1 MFDALVIPLSFGT
14 LIGGVL
20 ALLWV
25 MEADLLIRN
34 AHEAIELI
42 LAPQMFVYYEM
53 KGRFKTITVVITE
66 IIISLFCFCTN
77 IVIIGALIVFGIIT
91 LIFTLFNRKVKQYE

>member
-1 MFDALVIPLSFGT
+1 MFDVLIVPLSFGT

-20 ALLWV
+20 ALMWA

-34 AHEAIELI
+34 AREAIELI

-53 KGRFKTITVVITE
+53 IGRFKTITVVISE
-66 IIISLFCFCTN
+66 IIVSLFCFCTN
-77 IVIIGALIVFGIIT
+77 IIIIGALIVFEIIN

>member
-1 MFDALVIPLSFGT
+1 MFDILIVPLSFGT

-20 ALLWV
+20 ALMWA

-34 AHEAIELI
+34 VREAIELI

-53 KGRFKTITVVITE
+53 IGRFKTITVVISV
-66 IIISLFCFCTN
+66 IIVSLFCFCTN
-77 IVIIGALIVFGIIT
+77 IIIIGALIVFEIIN

>member
-1 MFDALVIPLSFGT
+1 MFDVLVIPLSFGT

-77 IVIIGALIVFGIIT
+77 IVIICALIVFGIIT

>member
-1 MFDALVIPLSFGT
+1 MFDVLIVPLSFGT

-20 ALLWV
+20 ALMWA

-34 AHEAIELI
+34 VHEAIELI

-53 KGRFKTITVVITE
+53 IGRFKTITVVISV
-66 IIISLFCFCTN
+66 IIVSLFCFCTN
-77 IVIIGALIVFGIIT
+77 IIIIGALIVFEIIN

>member
-1 MFDALVIPLSFGT
+1 MFDVLIAPLSFGT

-20 ALLWV
+20 ALMWA

-34 AHEAIELI
+34 VREAIELI

-53 KGRFKTITVVITE
+53 IDRFKTITVVISV
-66 IIISLFCFCTN
+66 IIVSLFCFCTN
-77 IVIIGALIVFGIIT
+77 IIIIGALIVFEIIN

>member
-1 MFDALVIPLSFGT
+1 MFDVLIVPLSFGT

-20 ALLWV
+20 ALMWA

-34 AHEAIELI
+34 AREAIELI

-53 KGRFKTITVVITE
+53 IGRFKTITVVISE
-66 IIISLFCFCTN
+66 IIVSLFCFCTN
-77 IVIIGALIVFGIIT
+77 IIIIGALIVFEIIT

>member
-1 MFDALVIPLSFGT
+1 MFDVLIVPLSFGT

-20 ALLWV
+20 ALMWA

-34 AHEAIELI
+34 VREAIELI

-53 KGRFKTITVVITE
+53 IGRFKTITVVISV
-66 IIISLFCFCTN
+66 IIVSLFCFCTN
-77 IVIIGALIVFGIIT
+77 IIIIGALIVFEIIN
-91 LIFTLFNRKVKQYE
+91 LIFALFNRKVKQYE

>member
-1 MFDALVIPLSFGT
+1 MFDVLIVPLSFGT

-20 ALLWV
+20 ALMWA

-34 AHEAIELI
+34 VREAIELI

-53 KGRFKTITVVITE
+53 IGRFKTITVVISV
-66 IIISLFCFCTN
+66 IIVSLFCFCTN
-77 IVIIGALIVFGIIT
+77 IIIIGALIVFEIIN